1 MSEAE
6 RALSLDPT
14 MVGAYANLGEASMAL
29 GRFDKGLEFFDKAIR
44 LSVRTTQFCIFGMRI
59 RHGPIMS

>member
-14 MVGAYANLGEASMAL
+14 MVGAYANLGDIHGA
-29 GRFDKGLEFFDKAIR
+29 
-44 LSVRTTQFCIFGMRI
+44 RTL
-59 RHGPIMS
+59 